1 MAKVNWI
8 NGAIEPPETGEY
20 FVIVELLNDIGPLKK
35 GDVIM
40 DGDVYTSTGWGEY
53 YGIYKV
59 LSWARILY
67 PDIPADLQG
76 RVKWYFGKDVRDDG
90 AHIEP

>member
-40 DGDVYTSTGWGEY
+40 DGDLYTSAGWGEY

-59 LSWARILY
+59 LSWVPMLF
-67 PDIPADLQG
+67 PDIPKDLQG
-76 RVKWYFGKDVRDDG
+76 RVKLYFGK
-90 AHIEP
+90 EL